1 MRARARD
8 RVRRPVRRA
17 LVLVVAAAALGVPVA
32 PAVMA
37 QEAEL
42 AAAAAPSA
50 RDAHAAA
57 QASVLAR
64 AADLIVGIDRVGDGF
79 VRPLSGPISSYFGWR
94 NISVGGNRFHGGLD
108 IAADTGTPVMA
119 ARGGIVVRAGWGG
132 VYGYHVV
139 LDHGALWETRYA
151 HLSRIDVAVGERLR
165 QGAVLGLVGS
175 TGAST
180 GPHLHFEIRYEGRA
194 LDPLAYIGR

>member
-8 RVRRPVRRA
+8 RVRRPVQGA
-17 LVLVVAAAALGVPVA
+17 LVLLVAAAALGVLA
-32 PAVMA
+32 PAVGA
-37 QEAEL
+37 QEGER

-57 QASVLAR
+57 QAAVLAR

-79 VRPLSGPISSYFGWR
+79 VRPISGPISSYFGWR

-108 IAADTGTPVMA
+108 IAADMGTPVMA
-119 ARGGIVVRAGWGG
+119 ARGGIVARAGWGG

-139 LDHGALWETRYA
+139 LDHGAGWESRYA

-194 LDPLAYIGR
+194 LDPLAYLGR